1 MQRSGFMLTAAALV
15 VAMIAVIAMFGFQA
29 AWGGWLFAAALV
41 VGFGSHGWLMLG
53 LLKDKSAP

>member
-1 MQRSGFMLTAAALV
+1 MSVTAAALV